1 MTRMIIRNSLLA
13 LLVGIAAPAFAQDNN
28 GLSDDEILLNGDVVV
43 NPGPVVEDDL
53 IAPPP
58 AIDGIPEEPQ
68 PRKRRQ
74 RQPAPDTTELP
85 IPPEDA
91 PIVED
96 GTGPDGEVLPKRRQR
111 PPAPDT
117 NELPIYQDEP
127 PVVDGGGQPDGEVLP
142 RRRHRP
148 PVVEVEPGPDFSG
161 PSAVEIERSLDVEP
175 RIRLRPEQR
184 VTIREFERRPDLRR
198 AAPSIDIQAINFE
211 FGSSEVPFS
220 QYRKVENIAVAM
232 DRLLR
237 RDPDTQ
243 VLIEGHTDAVGSF
256 GANQMLSQRRA
267 RSLKRVLVREFGIPA
282 DALETVGY
290 GEEYLLVPTTRENWR
305 NRRVTLRSI
314 GDFVR

>member
-1 MTRMIIRNSLLA
+1 MASRS
-13 LLVGIAAPAFAQDNN
+13 PDN
-28 GLSDDEILLNGDVVV
+28 
-43 NPGPVVEDDL
+43 P
-53 IAPPP
+53 
-58 AIDGIPEEPQ
+58 
-68 PRKRRQ
+68 
-74 RQPAPDTTELP
+74 
-85 IPPEDA
+85 

-96 GTGPDGEVLPKRRQR
+96 GGVPDGEVLPRRRQR
-111 PPAPDT
+111 QPAPDT
-117 NELPIYQDEP
+117 NELPIYPDDP
-127 PVVDGGGQPDGEVLP
+127 PIVEDGGGPDGEVLP
-142 RRRHRP
+142 RKRRQRP
-148 PVVEVEPGPDFSG
+148 PVEEAGPGPEFAG

-175 RIRLRPEQR
+175 RIRLRPNQR

-211 FGSSEVPFS
+211 FGSAEVPFS
-220 QYRKVENIAVAM
+220 QYRKVENIAIAM
-232 DRLLR
+232 ERLLR

-256 GANQMLSQRRA
+256 GANQVLSQRRA
-267 RSLKRVLVREFGIPA
+267 ISLKRVLVREFGIPA